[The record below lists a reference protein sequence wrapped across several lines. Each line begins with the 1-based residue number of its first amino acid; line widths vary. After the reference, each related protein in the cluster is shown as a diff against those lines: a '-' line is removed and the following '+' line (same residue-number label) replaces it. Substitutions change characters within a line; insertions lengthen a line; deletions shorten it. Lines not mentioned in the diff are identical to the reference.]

1 VSPSGGEQKG
11 QNEAMWGGRFETGPA
26 ELFRAANDSIGF
38 DWTLVRDDINGSRAW
53 ARAIA
58 AVGVLTA
65 DERDTLI
72 AALDEVEQHA
82 ASLDGPPVDSGAEDV
97 HTWVEWQLVERVGD
111 LGKKLHTGRSRNDQV
126 ATDLRLWF
134 KRAIAERVA
143 ELVLLRRALAERAAE
158 HAGTLFPAYTH
169 LQPAQPITFGHW
181 CLAYV
186 AMLERDTQRLLD
198 ARARADACPLGSG
211 ALTGSGF
218 AVDRDA
224 IAADLGFAAPTR
236 NSLDAVSDR
245 DFVLE
250 FLSSAAL
257 TAAHLSRYAEDLIAY
272 VSPSFGLV
280 TLSDAV
286 TSGSSLMP
294 QKKNPDSLEI
304 IRGKAG
310 RIAAHHAGLLMTVKG
325 LPLAYNKDLQE
336 DKEPLFGAMAQLSIV
351 VRLAE
356 LTTRELTVNASAAQ
370 AACRVGYQNAT
381 ELADHLVQQGVP
393 FREAHHQAGVAVR
406 AAMDKGVPLES
417 MTLEEIRD
425 SAPGA
430 GETLLPM
437 LEPAAGV
444 ARRDLIGGTAPDRVR
459 AEAALALKAADADL
473 AMLTNDTGA
482 SPA

>member
-1 VSPSGGEQKG
+1 MSNVAGGQ
-11 QNEAMWGGRFETGPA
+11 EAMWGGRFETGPA
-26 ELFRAANDSIGF
+26 ELFRAANDSLPF
-38 DWTLVRDDINGSRAW
+38 DWVLVHDDIKGSKAW

-58 AVGVLTA
+58 AIGVING
-65 DERDTLI
+65 DERDRLL
-72 AALDEVEQHA
+72 AGLDEVAQHA
-82 ASLDGPPVDSGAEDV
+82 ASLDSPPTESGAEDV

-111 LGKKLHTGRSRNDQV
+111 LGKKLHSGRSRNDQV

-134 KRAIAERVA
+134 KRAVVIRIE
-143 ELVLLRRALAERAAE
+143 ELVALRRALAERAIE
-158 HAGTLFPAYTH
+158 HAETLFPAYTH

-181 CLAYV
+181 CLAYA
-186 AMLERDTQRLLD
+186 AMLERDTKRLFDL
-198 ARARADACPLGSG
+198 RTRADECPLGSG

-218 AVDRDA
+218 PVDREA
-224 IAADLGFAAPTR
+224 IASELGFREPTH

-310 RIAAHHAGLLMTVKG
+310 RIAAHHSGLLMTVKG

-336 DKEPLFGAMAQLSIV
+336 DKEPLFDAMAQLSIV
-351 VRLAE
+351 LRLAD
-356 LTTRELTVNASAAQ
+356 LTMRELSVNTDAAA

-381 ELADHLVQQGVP
+381 ELADHLVVRGVP
-393 FREAHHQAGVAVR
+393 FREAHHQAGRAVR
-406 AAMDKGVPLES
+406 LAVDRGVALEAMSLD
-417 MTLEEIRD
+417 EIRD
-425 SAPGA
+425 IAPDA
-430 GETLLPM
+430 GESLLDM
-437 LEPAAGV
+437 LEPEAGV

-459 AEAALALKAADADL
+459 EEAGRVLARVEADL
-473 AMLTNDTGA
+473 QSLGG
-482 SPA
+482 PVG